1 MTLSCSSLRY
11 MEAYHIH
18 KLAAYN
24 YDVREGDAVKE
35 IVEGEILCFVL
46 FFVCVSAVI
55 SHSRFYNSCM
65 LTH

>member
-1 MTLSCSSLRY
+1 